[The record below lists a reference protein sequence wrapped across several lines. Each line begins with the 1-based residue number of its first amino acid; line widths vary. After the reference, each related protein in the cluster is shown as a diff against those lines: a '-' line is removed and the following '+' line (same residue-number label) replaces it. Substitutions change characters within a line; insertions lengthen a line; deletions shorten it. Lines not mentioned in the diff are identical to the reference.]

1 MSKLADQY
9 KQVCESYIKKFVEK
23 QGYEFYG
30 WITDEDLGVADFIDE
45 YFINFSDMKY
55 DIDHKIEK
63 GLIFKWCDDSLEN
76 YQAKQEFPAVN
87 YKSYCMGARFKK

>member
-30 WITDEDLGVADFIDE
+30 WITDEDLGVAFL
-45 YFINFSDMKY
+45 IN
-55 DIDHKIEK
+55 
-63 GLIFKWCDDSLEN
+63 G
-76 YQAKQEFPAVN
+76 
-87 YKSYCMGARFKK
+87 